1 MADESGAL
9 APVSR
14 RGLQQLF
21 ARKSVA
27 QIQAEHAG
35 GELKRT
41 LGPYNLVLLG
51 IGCIIGTGIFVLT
64 GTAAANHAGPGIIF
78 SFIITGTL
86 CGFVALCYAELA
98 SALPVSG
105 SAYSYSYASVGELAA
120 WIMGLLLL
128 LEYGLAASTVA
139 VGWSNYLTSLLT
151 ENMGIQLPPQF
162 LAAPGESVRNSAG
175 DVIATGVVNLPALLA
190 ILAVTVLLTVGVSES
205 ATVNNVIVAI
215 KITVVVAFIVIGA
228 FYVNPDLWSPMIPE
242 RVPGTATDQG
252 KYGWEGVMS
261 GASVIFFAYL
271 GFEAVST
278 AGAESKNPAK
288 DMPIGII
295 GSLLVCTVLYILT
308 SAVLVGIVPYDQ
320 LAVAAPIA
328 KAVDVMGLPWFAI
341 LVKVGAIAGLSSV
354 MLVLMFGQTRVF
366 YTMSKDGLIPSVFST
381 VHKTFKT
388 PWINTLLVGFFVSLA
403 AGFLSLDA
411 LSNLTNVGSLVAF
424 AIVCLTVLYLRF
436 SAPDMVRP
444 FKTPLF
450 LFVTIA
456 GAAMCL
462 YLTYLLLADPERRP
476 FFALE
481 YTTGEFFAAYLVIG
495 LLIYFALS
503 LIHI

>member
-1 MADESGAL
+1 
-9 APVSR
+9 
-14 RGLQQLF
+14 
-21 ARKSVA
+21 
-27 QIQAEHAG
+27 
-35 GELKRT
+35 
-41 LGPYNLVLLG
+41 
-51 IGCIIGTGIFVLT
+51 
-64 GTAAANHAGPGIIF
+64 
-78 SFIITGTL
+78 
-86 CGFVALCYAELA
+86 
-98 SALPVSG
+98 
-105 SAYSYSYASVGELAA
+105 
-120 WIMGLLLL
+120 
-128 LEYGLAASTVA
+128 
-139 VGWSNYLTSLLT
+139 
-151 ENMGIQLPPQF
+151 
-162 LAAPGESVRNSAG
+162 
-175 DVIATGVVNLPALLA
+175 
-190 ILAVTVLLTVGVSES
+190 
-205 ATVNNVIVAI
+205 
-215 KITVVVAFIVIGA
+215 
-228 FYVNPDLWSPMIPE
+228 
-242 RVPGTATDQG
+242 
-252 KYGWEGVMS
+252 
-261 GASVIFFAYL
+261 
-271 GFEAVST
+271 
-278 AGAESKNPAK
+278 PAK

-495 LLIYFALS
+495 LLIYFAYGMWNSKLAKGVIVPGHEPS
-503 LIHI
+503 IADMQKPGSTI